1 MGGHQLLIGGDHMLS
16 RQQGAAG
23 KFQRGLGS
31 ANGLHHQL
39 QLRVVLQDGKILYR
53 FIRIGRF
60 G

>member
-1 MGGHQLLIGGDHMLS
+1 MLS

-23 KFQRGLGS
+23 KLQRGLGS

-39 QLRVVLQDGKILYR
+39 QLRIVLQDGKILYR